1 MQATACLSGEKILR
15 FHGGMLKP
23 EEQILAANHL
33 DECEAC
39 RLACAVLGFP
49 FPPKPPTNQEPLTAH
64 GADDTLPDPPQTPER
79 IGPYRILRLIGR
91 GGMGAVY
98 EARHVKLDRVVA
110 LKILTGSMKID
121 REFQERF
128 DREARVIAKLDHPNI
143 VRATDAGEL
152 DGYPFLALELL
163 DGVDVARLGQAIGRL
178 PVSDAVEIG
187 FQTALGLAH
196 LHERDVIHR
205 DIKPSNLMLSTDG
218 IVKILD
224 LGLVLTSEAA
234 GRPTGRLTGIT
245 FLGTHDYM
253 APEQW
258 LDPTS
263 VTAKVDVYGLGCV
276 LYQMLG
282 GHAPFAAQRLSPQA
296 KMKAHLEQAVPPL
309 TDRNDIPQSL
319 VDLIH
324 RMLAKPAPDRP
335 SACDVAEELA
345 LLRAPNHLARL
356 LEQSR
361 LAPVTGFTDGD
372 PTNEA
377 PQPLEESSLIL
388 NPTTRLIVRPTP
400 IPVHRGT
407 PTRWFI
413 YGLITTL
420 AFAVAVAG
428 AALRFGFKV

>member
-1 MQATACLSGEKILR
+1 
-15 FHGGMLKP
+15 MLKH
-23 EEQILAANHL
+23 EEQILATKHL
-33 DECEAC
+33 DKCEAC
-39 RLACAVLGFP
+39 RQACADQSFP
-49 FPPKPPTNQEPLTAH
+49 LLPKPLANQEPLTAH
-64 GADDTLPDPPQTPER
+64 GSEDTIPDPPQTPER

-98 EARHVKLDRVVA
+98 EARHMKLDRVVA
-110 LKILTGSMKID
+110 LKILTGAMKVD

-163 DGVDVARLGQAIGRL
+163 DGVDVARLVQAIGRL
-178 PVSDAVEIG
+178 PVTDAVEVT
-187 FQTALGLAH
+187 FQAALGLAH
-196 LHERDVIHR
+196 LHERNAIHR

-309 TDRNDIPQSL
+309 ADRNDIPQLL
-319 VDLIH
+319 VNLIH
-324 RMLAKPAPDRP
+324 RMLAKPAADRP

-345 LLRAPNHLARL
+345 SFRAPNHIVRL

-361 LAPVTGFTDGD
+361 LAPITGFTDGD

-377 PQPLEESSLIL
+377 LPPPVEESSLIL

-400 IPVHRGT
+400 IPIQRGT
-407 PTRWFI
+407 PARWFI

-428 AALRFGFKV
+428 AALWFGFKV